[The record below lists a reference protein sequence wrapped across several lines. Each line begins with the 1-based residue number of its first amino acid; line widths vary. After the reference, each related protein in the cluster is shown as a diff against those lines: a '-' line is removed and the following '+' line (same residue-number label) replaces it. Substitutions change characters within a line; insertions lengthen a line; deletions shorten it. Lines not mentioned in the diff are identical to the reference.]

1 MRGSH
6 IDHVRQRRRL
16 LQRKQEKR
24 WIPGPGRNLS
34 AVLAMWVTTEAYD
47 AVTSCGNDHEATS
60 EDFIDVAIHRCGEAT
75 TCSRVSGKNKDIFRD
90 FYLPR
95 DMLITDLGMMPLLLA
110 WLKDQIMPLMT
121 LLIVPEPAAF
131 RTFTAT
137 RRASL

>member
-1 MRGSH
+1 
-6 IDHVRQRRRL
+6 
-16 LQRKQEKR
+16 
-24 WIPGPGRNLS
+24 
-34 AVLAMWVTTEAYD
+34 MWVTTEAYD
-47 AVTSCGNDHEATS
+47 AVTSRGNDHEAAP

-75 TCSRVSGKNKDIFRD
+75 ACSRVSGKNEDIFRVC
-90 FYLPR
+90 YLPR
-95 DMLITDLGMMPLLLA
+95 DMLITDLGMLPLLLA